1 MGLNPAP
8 DLAAVAAACALPGAF
23 VAGEPYGTG
32 HINDTYRITVAGP
45 AGPVRFILRRINRLV
60 FPAPELV
67 VANTIQVC
75 RHLEAVYRRRGEA
88 DGDRRRQVPVPT
100 RDGAWRHVDPAG
112 DWWCA
117 FRFQEGTVG
126 RDEIGSEQEA
136 WQAARAFGRFL
147 RDTADLPPE
156 RMAET
161 IPGFHDGRRRLAD
174 LEAAATA
181 DACGRVPGA
190 AAELAFVRDHRP
202 IVADVVR
209 LLAAGI
215 LPRRVTHN
223 DTKCN
228 NVLLDAATGEGL
240 CVIDLDTVMPGSA
253 LFDFGD
259 MVRSFVSAA
268 PEDDPDPERTR
279 LRPGIFA
286 ALAAGWLEPL
296 AGVLTAAEREHL
308 LLGARLIILL
318 IGTRFLT
325 DHLRGDVYFK
335 THRPGHNLDR
345 CRNQFH
351 LLADL
356 EARQADLER
365 ILRAI
370 P

>member
-1 MGLNPAP
+1 MVVNPVP
-8 DLAAVAAACALPGAF
+8 DLAAVAAAFDLPGPF
-23 VAGEPYGTG
+23 VGGEPHGTG
-32 HINDTYRITVAGP
+32 HINDTYRVTVAGP
-45 AGPVRFILRRINRLV
+45 AGPVRFILRRINRRV
-60 FPAPELV
+60 FPNPELV
-67 VANTIQVC
+67 VANTVQVC
-75 RHLEAVYRRRGEA
+75 QHLATVYRRQGVT
-88 DGDRRRQVPVPT
+88 DSDRRRQVPVPA
-100 RDGAWRHVDPAG
+100 RGGAWRHVDAAG

-117 FRFQEGTVG
+117 FLFQEDTVG
-126 RDEIGSEQEA
+126 RDEIGSEDEA

-147 RDTADLPPE
+147 RDTTDLSLA
-156 RMAET
+156 RLAVT

-174 LEAAATA
+174 LEDAAAA
-181 DACGRVPGA
+181 DACGRVQEA
-190 AAELAFVRDHRP
+190 AGELAFVRDHRSV
-202 IVADVVR
+202 VAAAER
-209 LLAAGI
+209 LLAPGV
-215 LPRRVTHN
+215 LPWRVTHN

-228 NVLLDAATGEGL
+228 NVLLDAVTGEGL

-268 PEDDPDPERTR
+268 PEDDPDPDRAR
-279 LRPGIFA
+279 LRNGIFA

-296 AGVLTAAEREHL
+296 AGVLTPAEREHL

-325 DHLRGDVYFK
+325 DHLRGDVYFRIRR
-335 THRPGHNLDR
+335 TGHNLDR